1 MRRAKWRAGC
11 REMDWALILVLMLG
25 GLAVLLLMGM
35 PVAFAFITVT
45 TVGAYHVLGGERG
58 ILQLARNSAQSVA
71 NFQLA
76 PIPLF
81 ILMGEILFQTGVAHR
96 AIDAI
101 ERVVTR
107 IPGRMSVVTIF
118 GGTIFA
124 ALSGSTVANTAMLGS
139 TLLPG
144 MLKRGYHPS
153 MAMGPIMA
161 SGAIA
166 MLIPPS
172 ALAVLVGSLAGIS
185 IAGLLIAGVIPA
197 LLLAVLFV
205 VYVVGRSILDP
216 SVAPPEVLEQMSLK
230 ERWTPFVIYVLPL
243 SVLFLVVIGSLL
255 LGIAT
260 PTESAA
266 LGSLTAV
273 AIGAA
278 YRSLSW
284 AKLGRALME
293 TLKLSVM
300 ILFIIAAS
308 QTFAQV
314 LSFSGATNGLINA
327 INSFDPTPLM
337 VLLGMIA
344 ILLFLGCFIDQV
356 SMLMV
361 TVPVFVPLAQAMQI
375 NELIL
380 GVVYL
385 LTMEIGLLTPPF
397 GLLLFVMRGVA
408 PPEIRMRDIYAA
420 VTPFLLIKF
429 FVLGL
434 VVWLPALGLPAAET

>member
-1 MRRAKWRAGC
+1 
-11 REMDWALILVLMLG
+11 MDWPTILLLMLG
-25 GLAVLLLMGM
+25 GLTGLLLLGL
-35 PVAFAFITVT
+35 PVAFAFIAVNI
-45 TVGAYHVLGGERG
+45 VGAWFVLGGENG
-58 ILQLARNSAQSVA
+58 LVQMTRNAAVSIT

-81 ILMGEILFQTGVAHR
+81 ILMGEILFHTKVASR

-107 IPGRMSVVTIF
+107 LPGRMSLVTVF
-118 GGTIFA
+118 GGTVFS
-124 ALSGSTVANTAMLGS
+124 ALSGSTIANTAMLGS
-139 TLLPG
+139 TLLPE
-144 MLKRGYHPS
+144 MLRRGYHPT

-172 ALAVLVGSLAGIS
+172 ALAVLLGSLAGMS
-185 IAGLLIAGVIPA
+185 IAGLLIAGVLPA
-197 LLLAVLFV
+197 IILAGLFCLYIV
-205 VYVVGRSILDP
+205 VRCLANP
-216 SVAPPEVLEQMSLK
+216 ELAPPYALPDLSSW
-230 ERWTPFVIYVLPL
+230 ERWRPFVIYVVPL
-243 SVLFLVVIGSLL
+243 SGLFAVVIGSLL
-255 LGIAT
+255 SGLAT

-266 LGSLTAV
+266 LGCV
-273 AIGAA
+273 AALAAAAA
-278 YRSLSW
+278 YRSLHW
-284 AKLGRALME
+284 QGLVDAFAATVKI
-293 TLKLSVM
+293 SVM

-308 QTFAQV
+308 QTFSQILA
-314 LSFSGATNGLINA
+314 FSGATGGLIRLIGQYELAPLA
-327 INSFDPTPLM
+327 I
-337 VLLGMIA
+337 LLGMIL

-361 TVPVFVPLAQAMQI
+361 TVPIFVPLAKTVGI
-375 NELIL
+375 ESLVL

-408 PPEIRMRDIYAA
+408 PAEISMRQIYAA
-420 VTPFLLIKF
+420 VAPFLAIKI

-434 VVWLPALGLPAAET
+434 VVLVPGIGTWLPSLMGR